1 MLNRWVRTWG
11 RAVRTEQWLDHTA
24 RNLGLDHLECCFSLD
39 VISCMKA
46 SKDSDGLF
54 WIWSTQRLWKL
65 VWPRFQSSLWMQ
77 KPLFFY
83 KSLPSVTHVHL
94 SAFEDNVVWHPIWTT
109 NCLHDWPPH
118 KFNLPQDRLSPLIAT
133 RFSFI
138 NSFVPVSCTTRY
150 LRNSK
155 PKKIPFWHGKLEAV
169 ICANA
174 TNVTQIFKL
183 AVGER
188 QTLEQN
194 WEKSYFKKLSKIPSK
209 TKELTKFM

>member
-1 MLNRWVRTWG
+1 M
-11 RAVRTEQWLDHTA
+11 
-24 RNLGLDHLECCFSLD
+24 SY
-39 VISCMKA
+39 
-46 SKDSDGLF
+46 
-54 WIWSTQRLWKL
+54 L
-65 VWPRFQSSLWMQ
+65 VWKHPKILTVYSGFEAPKDCESWFGLVSNQVYECRSR
-77 KPLFFY
+77 FFY

-133 RFSFI
+133 RFSII

-188 QTLEQN
+188 HTLEQN
-194 WEKSYFKKLSKIPSK
+194 WEKFYFKKLSKIPSK